1 MQKNRK
7 LAALLLAGVVLI
19 LGHSLWCLMQGKFQE
34 AMIMAPVL
42 IIVYIFGVAR
52 QDRPGNGLQDR
63 NTPQDPSSEAE
74 PKDQE

>member
-1 MQKNRK
+1 MLQNRK

-34 AMIMAPVL
+34 AMVMAPVL

-52 QDRPGNGLQDR
+52 HDRSEDKLQDP
-63 NTPQDPSSEAE
+63 NTPQDPSPEAE

>member
-1 MQKNRK
+1 MLKNRK

-34 AMIMAPVL
+34 AMVMAPVL
-42 IIVYIFGVAR
+42 IIAYIFGVAR
-52 QDRPGNGLQDR
+52 RDHSDTGIQDR
-63 NTPQDPSSEAE
+63 NTPHDHPPDTE

>member
-7 LAALLLAGVVLI
+7 LAALLLAGVVLV

-34 AMIMAPVL
+34 AMVMAPVL

-52 QDRPGNGLQDR
+52 HDPTGNGLQDR
-63 NTPQDPSSEAE
+63 NTPQDLSSEAE